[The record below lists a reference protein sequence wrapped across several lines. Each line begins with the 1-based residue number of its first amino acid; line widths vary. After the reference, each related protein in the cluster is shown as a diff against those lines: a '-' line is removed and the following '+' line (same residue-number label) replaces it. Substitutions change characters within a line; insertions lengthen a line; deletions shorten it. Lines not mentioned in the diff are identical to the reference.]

1 MKEII
6 SFFSNK
12 RYNDNSKEEIMNIA
26 LLIILGIVVLL
37 LLYVM
42 MTYNGLVRLRNRV
55 KDQWA
60 QIEVLLKR
68 RADLIPNLVET
79 VKGYAS
85 HEKETLENV
94 ITARNKAVSATTTK
108 EEMEAS
114 GELTQALSRLLAI
127 TEAYPDLKA
136 NTNFMDFQQNLKET
150 EDKISFSRQFYND
163 TVLKYKDKI
172 EMFPSNVVASL
183 FRFKQE
189 PFFETDEQDR
199 AVPKVEF

>member
-42 MTYNGLVRLRNRV
+42 MTYNTLVRLRNRV

-150 EDKISFSRQFYND
+150 EDKISFGRQFYND

-172 EMFPSNVVASL
+172 EMFPSNVVANL